1 MLNQVNIFFLI
12 VHVFFLSWL
21 DIDSSI
27 WNYPLVDII
36 Y

>member
-1 MLNQVNIFFLI
+1 MNNKKKNINL
-12 VHVFFLSWL
+12 VEHLWL